1 MNKTHKKM
9 LPFLAPILERE
20 QKTAFFAHFI
30 AIFVFSYFSPAAASN
45 SDDEF
50 ASYYEEYKNVPSEEL
65 FDMAAQLR
73 LADNLDRAAA
83 CYHIISSR
91 YDDRMDKDN
100 KQLCTYSLNREGV
113 IAFIRSDYTKAYQLF
128 SRAITLADD
137 SCRNECLNNLAV
149 IYSIFKDYDKARK
162 YLEESFDLSLKL
174 KAWYNL
180 LTSIHN
186 LIYLDFATER
196 YGESAKRIEAFRQL
210 DMPHNREYYY
220 TVHLCNGLTQL
231 ADNHYAESIA
241 ELNAALEYT
250 DSMLQADRL
259 KADLYQY
266 IAQAYF
272 LMDNEQQGLAYLDM
286 CEQHAR
292 QYDLYDVIRDVY
304 WQRARHYE
312 TIGNLALAKEARY
325 KYMEIKDSLFNASEY
340 GKIKDMLFY
349 NEMEKHERQ
358 MIRYDVERKMRT
370 TIIAIIGVALLLT
383 QVLLLWT
390 IIQNRRLS
398 KRNKD
403 LYKKN
408 VEYINATENE
418 KMLRNEIKGYRS
430 NLSDER
436 RSQLLERIQA
446 VLDDLEIIS
455 AADFNLDRL
464 SALTDSNAK
473 YVSQVLNE
481 TMGKS
486 FTALL
491 NEYRINEVCKR
502 LADHEHYGQ
511 LSIEAIAE
519 SMGFRSRSHFADNFR
534 AVTGLTPSQYR
545 RLARQN

>member
-1 MNKTHKKM
+1 
-9 LPFLAPILERE
+9 
-20 QKTAFFAHFI
+20 
-30 AIFVFSYFSPAAASN
+30 
-45 SDDEF
+45 
-50 ASYYEEYKNVPSEEL
+50 
-65 FDMAAQLR
+65 
-73 LADNLDRAAA
+73 
-83 CYHIISSR
+83 
-91 YDDRMDKDN
+91 
-100 KQLCTYSLNREGV
+100 
-113 IAFIRSDYTKAYQLF
+113 
-128 SRAITLADD
+128 
-137 SCRNECLNNLAV
+137 
-149 IYSIFKDYDKARK
+149 
-162 YLEESFDLSLKL
+162 
-174 KAWYNL
+174 
-180 LTSIHN
+180 
-186 LIYLDFATER
+186 
-196 YGESAKRIEAFRQL
+196 
-210 DMPHNREYYY
+210 
-220 TVHLCNGLTQL
+220 
-231 ADNHYAESIA
+231 
-241 ELNAALEYT
+241 
-250 DSMLQADRL
+250 
-259 KADLYQY
+259 
-266 IAQAYF
+266 
-272 LMDNEQQGLAYLDM
+272 M

-312 TIGNLALAKEARY
+312 TTGNTELAKEARY
-325 KYMEIKDSLFNASEY
+325 QYMEIKDSLFNASEY

-446 VLDDLEIIS
+446 VLDDVEIIS

-464 SALTDSNAK
+464 SVLTDSNAK

>member
-9 LPFLAPILERE
+9 PAILVPILERE

-30 AIFVFSYFSPAAASN
+30 VIFIFSHILPVAAS
-45 SDDEF
+45 DDNAEF
-50 ASYYEEYKNVPSEEL
+50 ASYYEEYKNVPSEKL
-65 FDMAAQLR
+65 FEIAAQLG
-73 LADNLDRAAA
+73 LTDNLDRASA

-91 YDDRMDKDN
+91 YDDRMDSAD

-128 SRAITLADD
+128 SRAITQADD
-137 SCRNECLNNLAV
+137 SCRHECLNNLAV

-162 YLEESFDLSLKL
+162 YLEESFDLSLKMR
-174 KAWYNL
+174 AWYNL
-180 LTSIHN
+180 LTALHN
-186 LIYLDFATER
+186 LIYIDFATEK
-196 YGESAKRIEAFRQL
+196 YGASAERIEAFRQT
-210 DMPHNREYYY
+210 DMPHDNDYHYA
-220 TVHLCNGLTQL
+220 VHLCNGAMLM
-231 ADNHYAESIA
+231 ADSRYAESIA
-241 ELNAALEYT
+241 ELNAALEKT
-250 DSMLQADRL
+250 DSLLQADRL

-266 IAQAYF
+266 IAQAF
-272 LMDNEQQGLAYLDM
+272 LLMGSEQQGLDWLDL

-312 TIGNLALAKEARY
+312 TTGNRSLAKEARY

-340 GKIKDMLFY
+340 GKIKDMLLY

-370 TIIAIIGVALLLT
+370 TVIAIIGIALLLT
-383 QVLLLWT
+383 LALLAWT
-390 IIQNRRLS
+390 IVLNRRLS

-408 VEYINATENE
+408 VEYLNATENE
-418 KMLRNEIKGYRS
+418 RIQRNTIKGYRS
-430 NLSDER
+430 NLSEER
-436 RSQLLERIQA
+436 RSQLVERIQA
-446 VLDDLEIIS
+446 VLDDVDIIS

-464 SALTDSNAK
+464 SALTDSNVK

-486 FTALL
+486 FTTLL
-491 NEYRINEVCKR
+491 NEHRINEVCKR

-534 AVTGLTPSQYR
+534 TVTGLTPSQYR